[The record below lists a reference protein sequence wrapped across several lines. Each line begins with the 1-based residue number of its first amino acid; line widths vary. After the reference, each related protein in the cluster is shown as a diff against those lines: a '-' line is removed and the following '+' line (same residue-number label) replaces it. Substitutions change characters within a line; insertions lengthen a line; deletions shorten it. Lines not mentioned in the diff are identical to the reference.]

1 MRFSLTVVQVFRILN
16 GIEIAAACVN
26 TICSVYFVARTI
38 NLSTLNINLR
48 LILMVETILCVFV
61 SLVHSTSQITDE
73 SWYSIEKRQYLAA
86 LIFYVTLLAAQV
98 AAFMFDAKYMLIAIE
113 RTIAFEDRRRY
124 ETRGGEVARKY
135 LWRTF
140 FVVTTLTVL
149 KCIIIYCKNP
159 QLQIDARLR
168 RTLILEYDYDWA
180 GPSYFC
186 AWLAIPY
193 SIYKFYKLHQMT
205 NKNTAFESLSAM
217 YEVRRIRMTLDYMKR
232 LISVFVGT
240 LLFCGFV
247 TFLQWYFHNIKK
259 VADYSYE
266 MRCTSSLV
274 YTSFSIYNLI
284 CTYYLVHEFPQF
296 QRIVHR
302 DFRILRR
309 NYVEAAPLPT
319 TDRNQ
324 TELYFKQFSA
334 MWNK

>member
-1 MRFSLTVVQVFRILN
+1 
-16 GIEIAAACVN
+16 
-26 TICSVYFVARTI
+26 
-38 NLSTLNINLR
+38 
-48 LILMVETILCVFV
+48 MVEATLCAFV
-61 SLVHSTSQITDE
+61 SLVHVTSQIIDE
-73 SWYSIEKRQYLAA
+73 SWYSVERRQYFGA
-86 LIFYVTLLAAQV
+86 LIFYLFVFISQLAG
-98 AAFMFDAKYMLIAIE
+98 FTFGAKYMLIAIE

-124 ETRGGEVARKY
+124 EIRGGEVARKY

-140 FVVTTLTVL
+140 YVIALLTLI
-149 KCIIIYCKNP
+149 KCIIIYRTNP
-159 QLQIDARLR
+159 QLEIDNRLQKA
-168 RTLILEYDYDWA
+168 LILEYDYNWA
-180 GPSYFC
+180 GSSYFC

-193 SIYKFYKLHQMT
+193 SVYKFYKLHKMM

-240 LLFCGFV
+240 LLVCGV
-247 TFLQWYFHNIKK
+247 VAFLHWYFHEIKK
-259 VADYSYE
+259 VTDYSYE

-274 YTSFSIYNLI
+274 YTSFSVYNLI

-296 QRIVHR
+296 QRIVQR

-309 NYVEAAPLPT
+309 KYVEAAPLPT
-319 TDRNQ
+319 TDKNQ